1 MPLSL
6 SKKESFLLLFGD
18 LVSFVLALCLALTA
32 RYFELPSE
40 YVFYLHLYSFVPIFI
55 LSATVFF
62 IAGLYGK
69 HTLLFKRRLP
79 SLLFYT
85 QLWNSVIA
93 ISFFYFVPY
102 LTVVTP
108 KTVLFLYLFISSG
121 LVLFWRTKIVASLG
135 FRRKQ
140 NALLVGGGKEA
151 RELFEEV
158 NGNSRYAF
166 SFVSLV
172 DLSRSENVSF
182 EGDILAAIARE
193 KVTMIVLDMD
203 NKKIEPLLPHF
214 YELMFEDVRFIEMS
228 KIYEDI
234 FDRVPLSF
242 LNYAW
247 FLEHLSVS
255 SHPVYDA
262 VKRFVDILAAI
273 LLGIPSLIAYPFA
286 YMAVKLD
293 DGGPL
298 FITQERMGANGRR
311 IKIHKMRTMSGSDK
325 GKWLSKDD
333 ERVTRAGKFL
343 RKTRI
348 DELPQL
354 WNIILGDISLI
365 GPRPD
370 VVTLGEQL
378 HAEIPYYNIRYL
390 IKPGLSGWAQIKQ
403 DLPPQSVEETRTRLA
418 YDLYYIKN
426 RSLMLDIVIMLK
438 TVKTLLSRQ
447 GL

>member
-6 SKKESFLLLFGD
+6 SRKESSLLLFGD
-18 LVSFVLALCLALTA
+18 LFFFVVALWLTLAV
-32 RYFELPSE
+32 RYFELPSKDI
-40 YVFYLHLYSFVPIFI
+40 FYLHLYPFIPIFI
-55 LSATVFF
+55 LSAVVFF

-69 HTLLFKRRLP
+69 HTLLFKSRLP

-85 QLWNSVIA
+85 QVWNSIIA
-93 ISFFYFVPY
+93 VSFFYFIPY
-102 LTVVTP
+102 FTVTP
-108 KTVLFLYLFISSG
+108 KTILFLYLFISFG
-121 LVLFWRTKIVASLG
+121 LILFWRTKIVASLG

-140 NALLVGGGKEA
+140 KALLVGYGKEA

-172 DLSRSENVSF
+172 DLNRSENFSF
-182 EGDILAAIARE
+182 ERDILVPMNRE
-193 KVTMIVLDMD
+193 KITMIVLDLD
-203 NKKIEPLLPHF
+203 NKKVEPFLPQF
-214 YELMFEDVRFIEMS
+214 YQLIFGGTRFIEMH
-228 KIYEDI
+228 KAYEDI
-234 FDRVPLSF
+234 FDRVPLSS
-242 LNYAW
+242 LYYAW
-247 FLEHLSVS
+247 FLEHLSIS
-255 SHPVYDA
+255 SHPIYDA
-262 VKRFVDILAAI
+262 VKRFIDIIAAL
-273 LLGIPSLIAYPFA
+273 LLGIPSLLVYPFA
-286 YMAVKLD
+286 YAAVKLD

-298 FITQERMGANGRR
+298 FIAQGRMGVNGRR
-311 IKIHKMRTMSGSDK
+311 VKIYKMRTMSGSDK
-325 GKWLSKDD
+325 GKWLSKNDD
-333 ERVTRAGKFL
+333 RVTRAGKFL

-370 VVTLGEQL
+370 VVTLGEKL